1 MNKQLKFLSRTVF
14 GMFLV
19 LFFAVTMIQFVD
31 ADSLRA
37 NEYNTRT
44 LKNSYKVERGSILV
58 QGTPVAYSVPSKD
71 EYRFTREYDP
81 GRLYAPITGYYT
93 RQQGMT
99 GLESAMNEEL
109 SGTAGSQFFAR
120 IQRIVSG
127 NDPQGSSVETTID
140 AAAQKAAAKAMK
152 GYDGAVAAIEPKTGR
167 ILALYSTPGFDPNKL
182 ASNDDAEVIKN
193 YRKLDADPRRPLV
206 NRAIAGDLYHP
217 GSTFKLITAAAA
229 LETGKYT
236 PKSTF
241 KNPASLTLPQSTHQM
256 RNWTL
261 TACGPGSKVTLQQA
275 IVESC
280 NIPMA
285 EMAMELD
292 RDALPKM
299 AKAFGFEQDLSI
311 PLTVTPSQA
320 PLPVDQAQTALTA
333 IGQLDVRAT
342 PLQMAMVSAGIA
354 NGGTVMKPQLVR
366 RVISPDLQVEKEY
379 DPETFSTPISKK
391 TADALGMMMEHVV
404 SDANGTG
411 TPAAIDG
418 VRVAGKTGTAENGL
432 DENGAERPYTLWFT
446 GFAPVED
453 PKIAIAVVIADGG
466 GAAHQNVGTSY
477 ELPTAVSKQVM
488 EAVLKR

>member
-19 LFFAVTMIQFVD
+19 LFFAVTMIQFVN
-31 ADSLRA
+31 ADELRV

-44 LKNSYKVERGSILV
+44 LKNSYKIERGSILV
-58 QGTPVAYSVPSKD
+58 EGTPVAFSVPSKD
-71 EYRFTREYDP
+71 EYRFAREYDP
-81 GRLYAPITGYYT
+81 GRLYAPITGYFT
-93 RQQGMT
+93 RQQGTT
-99 GLESAMNEEL
+99 GLEAAMNEEL

-127 NDPQGSSVETTID
+127 NDPQGSSVETTIS

-152 GYDGAVAAIEPKTGR
+152 GYDGAVVAIEPKTGR

-241 KNPASLTLPQSTHQM
+241 KNPAALTLPQSTHQM

-261 TACGPGSKVTLQQA
+261 TACGSGSKVTLQQA

-299 AKAFGFEQDLSI
+299 AKAFGFEQDLKI
-311 PLTVTPSQA
+311 PLPVTPSQA
-320 PLPVDQAQTALTA
+320 PLPVDQ
-333 IGQLDVRAT
+333 
-342 PLQMAMVSAGIA
+342 
-354 NGGTVMKPQLVR
+354 
-366 RVISPDLQVEKEY
+366 
-379 DPETFSTPISKK
+379 
-391 TADALGMMMEHVV
+391 
-404 SDANGTG
+404 
-411 TPAAIDG
+411 
-418 VRVAGKTGTAENGL
+418 
-432 DENGAERPYTLWFT
+432 
-446 GFAPVED
+446 
-453 PKIAIAVVIADGG
+453 
-466 GAAHQNVGTSY
+466 
-477 ELPTAVSKQVM
+477 
-488 EAVLKR
+488 